1 MRLGVAPRATVLPAG
16 GANGE
21 GGDPEGGHGQVVM
34 FNPAVPTDGA
44 DDDKIDNEEFVLD
57 ERFSHGLRPDNLL
70 VLRELGSGN
79 GGTVSKVQNVDTG
92 VNMARKV
99 VYIDCRREIRRR
111 IIRELQILSDCKS
124 DHVVK
129 FHGSYLSGTSDVMM
143 CMEYMDA
150 G

>member
-1 MRLGVAPRATVLPAG
+1 M
-16 GANGE
+16 
-21 GGDPEGGHGQVVM
+21 VM
-34 FNPAVPTDGA
+34 FNPQARAGDR
-44 DDDKIDNEEFVLD
+44 DDDPEKTDPEEFVLD
-57 ERFSHGLRPDNLL
+57 KRFSHGLRPDNLL

-79 GGTVSKVQNVDTG
+79 GGTVSKVQTVDTG
-92 VNMARKV
+92 INMARKV
-99 VYIDCRREIRRR
+99 VHIDCRREIRRR

-124 DHVVK
+124 EHIVQ